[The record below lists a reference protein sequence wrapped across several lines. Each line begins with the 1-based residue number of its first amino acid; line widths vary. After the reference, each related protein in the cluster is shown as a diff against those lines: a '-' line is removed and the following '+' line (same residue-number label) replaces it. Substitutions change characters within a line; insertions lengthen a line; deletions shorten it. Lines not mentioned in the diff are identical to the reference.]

1 MSREE
6 TSGSVWVN
14 THIVEKWTG
23 AEPKEGVWDVN
34 VPLPAMTVDP
44 GQWTVTLEIP
54 QDLGIKYDGG
64 KPDYS
69 LLPFNALE
77 EVVKVLTYGAAKYS
91 RDNWK
96 LVEPHKER
104 YVAAALRHLTAYAR
118 EEKSDPES
126 GRHHLA
132 HAATC
137 LLYII
142 EKDLTGAK

>member
-6 TSGSVWVN
+6 TSSSEWVN
-14 THIVEKWTG
+14 THIVRSWAG
-23 AEPKEGVWDVN
+23 AEPKGSEWDAT

-44 GQWTVTLEIP
+44 EQWTVTLEIP
-54 QDLGIKYDGG
+54 LDLGIKYDGG

-77 EVVKVLTYGAAKYS
+77 EVVRVLTYGAAKYS

-104 YVAAALRHLTAYAR
+104 YVAAALRLRHAGGAAGGEVRAR
-118 EEKSDPES
+118 QAVVPQ
-126 GRHHLA
+126 
-132 HAATC
+132 
-137 LLYII
+137 
-142 EKDLTGAK
+142 

>member
-6 TSGSVWVN
+6 TSSSEWVN
-14 THIVEKWTG
+14 THIVRSWAG
-23 AEPKEGVWDVN
+23 AEPKGSEWDAT

-44 GQWTVTLEIP
+44 EQWTATLEIP
-54 QDLGIKYDGG
+54 LDLGIKYDGG

-77 EVVKVLTYGAAKYS
+77 EIVRVLTYGAAKYS

-96 LVEPHKER
+96 LVEPYKER

-118 EEKSDPES
+118 GEKSDTES

-142 EKDLTGAK
+142 EKDMTGAK